1 MSHAQIRVPSREQAP
16 ANNPLHGH
24 PHNRLV
30 IAAKVLVMPVFSLPG
45 TSSAELDVYPVKIES
60 DSSSLASVGRRL
72 SGKIIGKNCEKLV
85 SRLKHHL
92 LFQSID
98 HRLFCGRRI
107 LGEKKKEKYTFN
119 RRRRNRIT
127 WKILIFLEIL
137 ILK

>member
-92 LFQSID
+92 LFQSIVCSVD
-98 HRLFCGRRI
+98 EEFWG
-107 LGEKKKEKYTFN
+107 KKKRKNTRLIDGEETELFRKY
-119 RRRRNRIT
+119 
-127 WKILIFLEIL
+127 
-137 ILK
+137 